1 MNWIYH
7 SSQYKHECD
16 LEQQKEDMQMYS
28 TMKNP
33 DRHAE
38 SSLLGSVRRRLIAPK
53 FRNQHSITPPPTATI
68 VISTTGNQSNEAKSK
83 TRSMTMDLKRS
94 SSKESMTNNGKMI
107 SMFSLSR
114 VNSSISFLRISSP
127 AFF

>member
-114 VNSSISFLRISSP
+114 VNSSISFL
-127 AFF
+127 